1 MQHARG
7 SCLQHRWRSPVGKSE
22 RRGEHMHA
30 ACAGQLPSA
39 SVALT
44 AASSVR
50 SHLRGSSV
58 ALRGSSVALTSAPS
72 ERSHLAI
79 SRFPFMHASTN
90 GSSPSSLG
98 LVTDAPR
105 ARSALASSRSS
116 SRTCH
121 IVRQSRLIS
130 RHQPAISR
138 RASHHPQGARAISGS
153 NHGSSVALHRHFKS
167 ASSRSSSHTA
177 SVRSTSVEFHASS
190 AFSAS
195 SRSVGMLLSD
205 VMNASTVDD

>member
-1 MQHARG
+1 
-7 SCLQHRWRSPVGKSE
+7 VGKSE

-44 AASSVR
+44 AAPSVR
-50 SHLRGSSV
+50 SHLRGSSVALRGSSV

-90 GSSPSSLG
+90 GNSPSSLG

-130 RHQPAISR
+130 RHQPAMSR

-153 NHGSSVALHRHFKS
+153 NHGSSVALHRHSKS